1 MIGLA
6 VRAIPALFLL
16 DAAAPALAQS
26 EEPEADTTIVVTG
39 RQPVGEDETLEVVRR
54 VARPVDGQLARFQQP
69 VCPKV
74 IGFEE
79 RYESI
84 VAARIRQAAEQA
96 GARAGG
102 EGCVANLFV
111 VIVDDGSEFVDE
123 LQRAEPGAF
132 AGLSR
137 REFSALADADAAARA
152 WNSTVMTNSAGA
164 VAGTPSPTSGTGTV
178 KWGYQGSSVSI
189 GNANVMRVYE
199 GSNINP
205 STQQAIASA
214 WVVIETGATFGKSL
228 TQIADYA
235 AMRGLA
241 MVRPS
246 EFADSADTILTLFE
260 PDAAAPV
267 PELTP
272 FDMAYLKGLYSI
284 QGRRWARQQV
294 RQLAD
299 AIAGESEQ
307 ATP

>member
-123 LQRAEPGAF
+123 LQRAEPGD
-132 AGLSR
+132 L
-137 REFSALADADAAARA
+137 DAR
-152 WNSTVMTNSAGA
+152 T
-164 VAGTPSPTSGTGTV
+164 
-178 KWGYQGSSVSI
+178 
-189 GNANVMRVYE
+189 
-199 GSNINP
+199 
-205 STQQAIASA
+205 
-214 WVVIETGATFGKSL
+214 
-228 TQIADYA
+228 
-235 AMRGLA
+235 
-241 MVRPS
+241 
-246 EFADSADTILTLFE
+246 E
-260 PDAAAPV
+260 PDEAAWREEV
-267 PELTP
+267 REL
-272 FDMAYLKGLYSI
+272 LLY
-284 QGRRWARQQV
+284 
-294 RQLAD
+294 
-299 AIAGESEQ
+299 
-307 ATP
+307 